1 MIGDIR
7 KNDMDLNLLK
17 VFVSVANNKSI
28 SIAAN
33 ELKCA
38 QSNVTSRVKQLEKI
52 LTLELFHRVPKGVIL
67 TKSGEKFYPQAIE
80 LIHKMENCISSL
92 TNENE
97 INSLKIGSTDCN
109 AVVRISPFLLKLHE
123 DFPQMQLELFTG
135 TTKVLLNLS

>member
-38 QSNVTSRVKQLEKI
+38 QSNVTSRVKQLEKV
-52 LTLELFHRVPKGVIL
+52 LKSSFVTNNGLENIVIQ
-67 TKSGEKFYPQAIE
+67 GEKTNAHSIQNDIE
-80 LIHKMENCISSL
+80 TVKNLSYDAFDRAHRFVRLWNKTTWTIDELDIVLI
-92 TNENE
+92 
-97 INSLKIGSTDCN
+97 
-109 AVVRISPFLLKLHE
+109 
-123 DFPQMQLELFTG
+123 Q
-135 TTKVLLNLS
+135 LLNS

>member
-38 QSNVTSRVKQLEKI
+38 QSNVTSRVKQLEK
-52 LTLELFHRVPKGVIL
+52 V
-67 TKSGEKFYPQAIE
+67 Q
-80 LIHKMENCISSL
+80 
-92 TNENE
+92 
-97 INSLKIGSTDCN
+97 
-109 AVVRISPFLLKLHE
+109 
-123 DFPQMQLELFTG
+123 
-135 TTKVLLNLS
+135 

>member
-38 QSNVTSRVKQLEKI
+38 QSNVTSRVKQLEKV
-52 LTLELFHRVPKGVIL
+52 LGLELF
-67 TKSGEKFYPQAIE
+67 
-80 LIHKMENCISSL
+80 
-92 TNENE
+92 
-97 INSLKIGSTDCN
+97 IGSKGCYFNIKWREILPTSFRN
-109 AVVRISPFLLKLHE
+109 N
-123 DFPQMQLELFTG
+123 T
-135 TTKVLLNLS
+135 